1 MNLLPVVLRLAGA
14 EVSVY
19 LIDQSEAFIEGFK
32 RAWEPLNPEFFE
44 TPDEA
49 YEAVSNHDQVLLVH
63 PVSDTPILD
72 IAQPLMGPFMKVG
85 TLRVDSV
92 EQGLQDLTSRIT
104 VAMIEQLVGSG
115 VMLHSAVIGD
125 PESKRALALVGVSGS
140 GKTTASR
147 FLGSKLAYLTDETAV
162 ISDEGFV
169 TPYPKPL
176 SVIVDPNAPKEQQN
190 PVEAGLNVVD
200 PEDRGYKLTRIV
212 LISRDEQAKEPRL
225 ERVPLHE
232 ALVFLSEQSSGL
244 ARHPEGVVSLAKLV
258 ERCGG
263 VWRLVYSEVED
274 TLPLVQDLLN
284 GGELPGADEV
294 ESLEKYTVEDHLPGV
309 YLNGTIAVSRMPG
322 TSGVR
327 VGEDGPFL
335 LLQDTALNELSEF
348 AAECW
353 LQAEGDISYD
363 DLYARLAEIFEGLPA
378 EAYDENLSALAAG
391 SMLWVRVIDDPL
403 IDDATWAQIT
413 GSEEVLD
420 EAEENREVTSE
431 GSTETAAEADDDVVT
446 E

>member
-147 FLGSKLAYLTDETAV
+147 FLGSKLAYLTDETAI

-244 ARHPEGVVSLAKLV
+244 AKHPEGVVSLAKLV

-284 GGELPGADEV
+284 GGELPDADEV

-309 YLNGTIAVSRMPG
+309 YLNGTIVIDRAPG
-322 TSGVR
+322 TSAVR

-378 EAYDENLSALAAG
+378 EAYDENVSALAQGA
-391 SMLWVRVIDDPL
+391 MLWVRVIDDPL

-431 GSTETAAEADDDVVT
+431 GSTETADEADDDVVT

>member
-147 FLGSKLAYLTDETAV
+147 FLGSKLAYLTDETAI

-244 ARHPEGVVSLAKLV
+244 AKHPEGVVSLAKLV

-309 YLNGTIAVSRMPG
+309 YLNGTIVIDRAPG
-322 TSGVR
+322 TSAVR

-335 LLQDTALNELSEF
+335 LMQDTALNELSEF

-378 EAYDENLSALAAG
+378 EAYDENVSALAQGA
-391 SMLWVRVIDDPL
+391 MLWVRVIDDPL
-403 IDDATWAQIT
+403 IDDATWARMT

>member
-32 RAWEPLNPEFFE
+32 CAWEPLNPEFFE

-147 FLGSKLAYLTDETAV
+147 FLGSKLAYLTDETAI

-244 ARHPEGVVSLAKLV
+244 AKHPEGVVSLAKLV

-284 GGELPGADEV
+284 GGELPNADEV

-309 YLNGTIAVSRMPG
+309 FLNGTIAVSRMPG

-327 VGEDGPFL
+327 VGEAGPFL

-363 DLYARLAEIFEGLPA
+363 DLFARLAEIFEGLPA

-431 GSTETAAEADDDVVT
+431 GSTETAPEADADLVT

>member
-72 IAQPLMGPFMKVG
+72 MAQPLMGPFMKVG

-147 FLGSKLAYLTDETAV
+147 FLGSKLAYLTDETAI
-162 ISDEGFV
+162 ISDEGV
-169 TPYPKPL
+169 VSPYPKPL

-244 ARHPEGVVSLAKLV
+244 AKHPEGVVSLAKLV

-284 GGELPGADEV
+284 GGDLPGADEV
-294 ESLEKYTVEDHLPGV
+294 EILEKYTVEDHLPGV
-309 YLNGTIAVSRMPG
+309 FLNGTIAVSRMPG

-363 DLYARLAEIFEGLPA
+363 DLFARLAEIFEGLPA

>member
-125 PESKRALALVGVSGS
+125 PESKRALALVGASGS

-244 ARHPEGVVSLAKLV
+244 AKHPEGVVSLAKLV

-309 YLNGTIAVSRMPG
+309 FLNGTIAVSRMPG

-363 DLYARLAEIFEGLPA
+363 DLFARLAEIFEGLPA

>member
-244 ARHPEGVVSLAKLV
+244 AKHPEGVVSLAKLV

-309 YLNGTIAVSRMPG
+309 YLNGTIVIDRAPG
-322 TSGVR
+322 TSAVR

-378 EAYDENLSALAAG
+378 EAYDENVSALAQGA
-391 SMLWVRVIDDPL
+391 MLWVRVIDDQL

>member
-32 RAWEPLNPEFFE
+32 RAWEPLSPEFFE

-72 IAQPLMGPFMKVG
+72 VAQPLMGPFMKVG

-104 VAMIEQLVGSG
+104 VAMIEQLVGTG

-212 LISRDEQAKEPRL
+212 LISRDEQAKEPHL

-244 ARHPEGVVSLAKLV
+244 AKHPEGVVSLAKLV

-274 TLPLVQDLLN
+274 TLPLVRELLA
-284 GGELPGADEV
+284 GGELPGASEV
-294 ESLEKYTVEDHLPGV
+294 EPLLTYTNPERLPGV
-309 YLNGTIAVSRMPG
+309 YLNGTIVIDRAPG
-322 TSGVR
+322 TSAVR

-363 DLYARLAEIFEGLPA
+363 DLFARLAEIFEGLPA
-378 EAYDENLSALAAG
+378 EAYDENVSALAQGA
-391 SMLWVRVIDDPL
+391 MLWVRVIDDPL

>member
-19 LIDQSEAFIEGFK
+19 LIDQSEAFVEGFK

-72 IAQPLMGPFMKVG
+72 IAQPLMGPFTKVG

-104 VAMIEQLVGSG
+104 VAMIEQLVGTG

-190 PVEAGLNVVD
+190 PVEAGLNVVA

-244 ARHPEGVVSLAKLV
+244 AKHPEGVVSLAKLV

-274 TLPLVQDLLN
+274 TLPLVQDLLA

-309 YLNGTIAVSRMPG
+309 YLNGTIVIDRAPG
-322 TSGVR
+322 TSAVR

-353 LQAEGDISYD
+353 LQAEGGISYD
-363 DLYARLAEIFEGLPA
+363 NHYERMAELFEGLPV
-378 EAYDENLSALAAG
+378 EAYDENVSALAQGA
-391 SMLWVRVIDDPL
+391 MLWVRVIDDPL
-403 IDDATWAQIT
+403 IDDATWAQMT
-413 GSEEVLD
+413 SDEVLD
-420 EAEENREVTSE
+420 EEQQQIALDSSEEAVSDDE
-431 GSTETAAEADDDVVT
+431 DDVV
-446 E
+446 ED

>member
-1 MNLLPVVLRLAGA
+1 MNLLPVVLRQAGA

-309 YLNGTIAVSRMPG
+309 YLNGTIVIDRAPG
-322 TSGVR
+322 TSAVR

-363 DLYARLAEIFEGLPA
+363 DLFARLAEIFEGLPA
-378 EAYDENLSALAAG
+378 EAYDENVSALAQGA
-391 SMLWVRVIDDPL
+391 MLWVRVIDDPL
-403 IDDATWAQIT
+403 IDDATWARMT

>member
-19 LIDQSEAFIEGFK
+19 LIDQSEAFVEGFK

-104 VAMIEQLVGSG
+104 VAMIEQLVGTG

-147 FLGSKLAYLTDETAV
+147 FLGSKLAYLTDETAI
-162 ISDEGFV
+162 ISDEGV
-169 TPYPKPL
+169 VSPYPKPL

-244 ARHPEGVVSLAKLV
+244 AKHPEGVVSLAKLV

-309 YLNGTIAVSRMPG
+309 FLNGTIAVSRMPG

-363 DLYARLAEIFEGLPA
+363 DLFARLAEIFEGLPA
-378 EAYDENLSALAAG
+378 EAYDENLSAMAAG

-403 IDDATWAQIT
+403 IDDATWAQMT
-413 GSEEVLD
+413 SDEVLD
-420 EAEENREVTSE
+420 EEEQQIALDSSE
-431 GSTETAAEADDDVVT
+431 DAVSDDEDDVV
-446 E
+446 ED

>member
-147 FLGSKLAYLTDETAV
+147 FLGSKLAYLTDETAI

-309 YLNGTIAVSRMPG
+309 YLNGTIVIDRAPG
-322 TSGVR
+322 TSAVR

>member
-244 ARHPEGVVSLAKLV
+244 AKHPEGVVSLAKLV

-309 YLNGTIAVSRMPG
+309 FLNGTIVIDRAPG
-322 TSGVR
+322 TSAVR

-363 DLYARLAEIFEGLPA
+363 DLFARLAEIFEGLPA
-378 EAYDENLSALAAG
+378 EAYDENVSALAQGA
-391 SMLWVRVIDDPL
+391 MLWVRVIDDPL
-403 IDDATWAQIT
+403 IDDATWARMT

>member
-244 ARHPEGVVSLAKLV
+244 AKHPEGVVSLAKLV

-309 YLNGTIAVSRMPG
+309 YLNGTIVIDRAPG
-322 TSGVR
+322 TSAVR

-363 DLYARLAEIFEGLPA
+363 DLFARLAEIFEGLPA
-378 EAYDENLSALAAG
+378 EAYDENVSALAQGA
-391 SMLWVRVIDDPL
+391 MLWVRVIDDPL
-403 IDDATWAQIT
+403 IDDATWARIT

>member
-147 FLGSKLAYLTDETAV
+147 FLGSKLAYLTDETAI
-162 ISDEGFV
+162 ISDEGV
-169 TPYPKPL
+169 VSPYPKPL

-244 ARHPEGVVSLAKLV
+244 AKHPEGVVSLAKLV

-284 GGELPGADEV
+284 GGDLPGADEV
-294 ESLEKYTVEDHLPGV
+294 EILEKYTVEDHLPGV
-309 YLNGTIAVSRMPG
+309 FLNGTIAVSRMPG

-363 DLYARLAEIFEGLPA
+363 DLFARLAEIFEGLPA

>member
-309 YLNGTIAVSRMPG
+309 YLNGTIVIDRAPG
-322 TSGVR
+322 TSAVR

-363 DLYARLAEIFEGLPA
+363 DLFARLAEIFEGLPA

>member
-19 LIDQSEAFIEGFK
+19 LIDQSEAFVEGFK

-72 IAQPLMGPFMKVG
+72 IAQPLMGPFTKVG

-104 VAMIEQLVGSG
+104 VAMIEQLVGTG

-244 ARHPEGVVSLAKLV
+244 AKHPEGVVSLAKLV

-309 YLNGTIAVSRMPG
+309 YLNGTIVIDRAPG
-322 TSGVR
+322 TSAVR

-353 LQAEGDISYD
+353 LQAEGGISYD
-363 DLYARLAEIFEGLPA
+363 NHYERMAELFEGLPV
-378 EAYDENLSALAAG
+378 EAYDENVSALAQGA
-391 SMLWVRVIDDPL
+391 MLWVRVIDDPL
-403 IDDATWAQIT
+403 IDDATWAQMT
-413 GSEEVLD
+413 SDEVLD
-420 EAEENREVTSE
+420 EELQQIALDSSEEAVSNDE
-431 GSTETAAEADDDVVT
+431 DDVV
-446 E
+446 ED

>member
-147 FLGSKLAYLTDETAV
+147 FLGSKLAYLTDETAI
-162 ISDEGFV
+162 ISDEGV
-169 TPYPKPL
+169 VSPYPKPL

-244 ARHPEGVVSLAKLV
+244 AKHPEGVVSLAKLV

-274 TLPLVQDLLN
+274 TLPLVQELLN

-309 YLNGTIAVSRMPG
+309 FLNGTIAVSRMPG

-363 DLYARLAEIFEGLPA
+363 DLFARLAEIFEGLPA
-378 EAYDENLSALAAG
+378 EAYDENLSALAQGA
-391 SMLWVRVIDDPL
+391 MLWVRVIDDPL

>member
-1 MNLLPVVLRLAGA
+1 MNLLPVVLRLVGA

-244 ARHPEGVVSLAKLV
+244 AKHPEGVVSLAKLV

-309 YLNGTIAVSRMPG
+309 YLNGTIVIDRAPG
-322 TSGVR
+322 TSAVR

>member
-32 RAWEPLNPEFFE
+32 CAWEPLNPEFFE

-147 FLGSKLAYLTDETAV
+147 FLGSKLAYLTDETAI

-244 ARHPEGVVSLAKLV
+244 AKHPEGVVSLAKLV

-284 GGELPGADEV
+284 GGELPNADEV

-309 YLNGTIAVSRMPG
+309 FLNGTIAVSRMPG

-363 DLYARLAEIFEGLPA
+363 DLFARLAEIFEGLPA

>member
-147 FLGSKLAYLTDETAV
+147 FLGSKLAYLTDETAI

-244 ARHPEGVVSLAKLV
+244 AKHPEGVVSLAKLV

-284 GGELPGADEV
+284 GGELPNADEI

-309 YLNGTIAVSRMPG
+309 FLNGTIAVSRMPG

-363 DLYARLAEIFEGLPA
+363 DLFARLAEIFEGLPA

>member
-19 LIDQSEAFIEGFK
+19 LIDQSEAFVEGFK

-72 IAQPLMGPFMKVG
+72 IAQPLMGPFTKVG

-104 VAMIEQLVGSG
+104 VAMIEQLVGTG

-244 ARHPEGVVSLAKLV
+244 AKHPEGVVSLAKLV

-274 TLPLVQDLLN
+274 TLPLVQDLLA

-309 YLNGTIAVSRMPG
+309 YLNGTIVIDRAPG
-322 TSGVR
+322 TSAVR

-353 LQAEGDISYD
+353 LQAEGGISYD
-363 DLYARLAEIFEGLPA
+363 NHYERMAELFEGLPV
-378 EAYDENLSALAAG
+378 EAYDENVSALAQGA
-391 SMLWVRVIDDPL
+391 MLWVRVIDDPL
-403 IDDATWAQIT
+403 IDDATWAQMT
-413 GSEEVLD
+413 SDEVLD

-431 GSTETAAEADDDVVT
+431 GSTETAAAADDDVVT

>member
-190 PVEAGLNVVD
+190 PVEAGLNVVA

-244 ARHPEGVVSLAKLV
+244 AKHPEGVVSLAKLV

-309 YLNGTIAVSRMPG
+309 YLNGTIVIDRAPG
-322 TSGVR
+322 TSAVR

-363 DLYARLAEIFEGLPA
+363 DLFARLAEIFEGLPA

>member
-49 YEAVSNHDQVLLVH
+49 YEAFSNHDQVLLVH

-147 FLGSKLAYLTDETAV
+147 FLGSKLVYLTDETAV

-244 ARHPEGVVSLAKLV
+244 AKHPEGVVSLAKLV

-284 GGELPGADEV
+284 GGELPNADEV

-309 YLNGTIAVSRMPG
+309 FLNGTIAVSRMPG

-363 DLYARLAEIFEGLPA
+363 DLFARLAEIFEGLPA

>member
-19 LIDQSEAFIEGFK
+19 LIDQSEAFVEGFK

-72 IAQPLMGPFMKVG
+72 IAQPLMGPFTKVG

-104 VAMIEQLVGSG
+104 VAMIEQLVGTG

-244 ARHPEGVVSLAKLV
+244 AKHPEGVVSLAKLV

-309 YLNGTIAVSRMPG
+309 YLNGTIVIDRAPG
-322 TSGVR
+322 TSAVR

-353 LQAEGDISYD
+353 LQAEGGISYD
-363 DLYARLAEIFEGLPA
+363 NHYERMAELFEGLPV
-378 EAYDENLSALAAG
+378 EAYDENVSALAQGA
-391 SMLWVRVIDDPL
+391 MLWVRVIDDPL
-403 IDDATWAQIT
+403 IDDATWARMT

>member
-19 LIDQSEAFIEGFK
+19 LIDQSEAFVEGFK

-72 IAQPLMGPFMKVG
+72 IAQPLMGPFTKVG

-104 VAMIEQLVGSG
+104 VAMIEQLVGTG

-244 ARHPEGVVSLAKLV
+244 AKHPEGVVSLAKLV

-309 YLNGTIAVSRMPG
+309 YLNGTIVIDRAPG
-322 TSGVR
+322 TSAVR

-353 LQAEGDISYD
+353 LQAEGGISYD
-363 DLYARLAEIFEGLPA
+363 NHYERMAELFEGLPV
-378 EAYDENLSALAAG
+378 EAYDENVSALAQGA
-391 SMLWVRVIDDPL
+391 MLWVRVIDDPL
-403 IDDATWAQIT
+403 IDDATWAQMT
-413 GSEEVLD
+413 SDEVLD

-431 GSTETAAEADDDVVT
+431 GSTETAAAADDDVVT

>member
-147 FLGSKLAYLTDETAV
+147 FLGSKLAYLTDETAI

-190 PVEAGLNVVD
+190 PVEAGLNVVA

-244 ARHPEGVVSLAKLV
+244 AKHPEGVVSLAKLV

-284 GGELPGADEV
+284 GGELPNADEV

-309 YLNGTIAVSRMPG
+309 FLNGTIAVSRMPG

>member
-176 SVIVDPNAPKEQQN
+176 SVIVNPNAPKEQQN

-244 ARHPEGVVSLAKLV
+244 AKHPEGVVSLAKLV

-363 DLYARLAEIFEGLPA
+363 DLFARLAEIFEGLPA

>member
-200 PEDRGYKLTRIV
+200 PEGRGYKLTRIV

-244 ARHPEGVVSLAKLV
+244 AKHPEGVVSLAKLV

-309 YLNGTIAVSRMPG
+309 FLNGTIAVSRMPG

-363 DLYARLAEIFEGLPA
+363 DLFARLAEIFEGLPA

>member
-19 LIDQSEAFIEGFK
+19 LIDHSEAFVEGFK

-104 VAMIEQLVGSG
+104 VAMIEQLVGTG

-244 ARHPEGVVSLAKLV
+244 AKHPEGVVSLAKLV

-274 TLPLVQDLLN
+274 TLPLVRELLN

-294 ESLEKYTVEDHLPGV
+294 ESLEKYTVEDYLPGV
-309 YLNGTIAVSRMPG
+309 YLNGTIVIDRAPG
-322 TSGVR
+322 TSAVR

-353 LQAEGDISYD
+353 LQAEGGISYD
-363 DLYARLAEIFEGLPA
+363 NHYERMAELFEGLPV
-378 EAYDENLSALAAG
+378 EAYDENVSALAQGA
-391 SMLWVRVIDDPL
+391 MLWVRVIDDPL
-403 IDDATWAQIT
+403 IDDATWARMT

>member
-176 SVIVDPNAPKEQQN
+176 SVIVDQNAPKEQQN

-244 ARHPEGVVSLAKLV
+244 AKHPEGVVSLAKLV

-309 YLNGTIAVSRMPG
+309 YLNGTIVIDRAPG
-322 TSGVR
+322 TSAVR

-363 DLYARLAEIFEGLPA
+363 DLFARLAEIFEGLPA
-378 EAYDENLSALAAG
+378 EAYDENVSALAQGA
-391 SMLWVRVIDDPL
+391 MLWVRVIDDPL

>member
-190 PVEAGLNVVD
+190 PVEAGLNVVA

-244 ARHPEGVVSLAKLV
+244 AKHPEGVVSLAKLV

-309 YLNGTIAVSRMPG
+309 YLNGTIVIDRAPG
-322 TSGVR
+322 TSAVR

>member
-72 IAQPLMGPFMKVG
+72 IAQPLMGPFTKVG

-190 PVEAGLNVVD
+190 PVEAGLNVVA

-244 ARHPEGVVSLAKLV
+244 AKHPEGVVSLAKLV

-309 YLNGTIAVSRMPG
+309 YLNGTIVIDRAPG
-322 TSGVR
+322 TSAVR

-335 LLQDTALNELSEF
+335 LLQDTALNALSEV

-378 EAYDENLSALAAG
+378 EAYDENVSALAQGA
-391 SMLWVRVIDDPL
+391 MLWVRVIDDPL

>member
-147 FLGSKLAYLTDETAV
+147 FLGSKLAYLTDETAI

-190 PVEAGLNVVD
+190 PVEAGLNVVV

-244 ARHPEGVVSLAKLV
+244 AKHPEGVVSLAKLV

-363 DLYARLAEIFEGLPA
+363 DLFARLAEIFEGLPA

>member
-147 FLGSKLAYLTDETAV
+147 FLGSKLAYLTDETAI

-244 ARHPEGVVSLAKLV
+244 AKHPEGVVSLAKLV

-274 TLPLVQDLLN
+274 T
-284 GGELPGADEV
+284 
-294 ESLEKYTVEDHLPGV
+294 K
-309 YLNGTIAVSRMPG
+309 
-322 TSGVR
+322 
-327 VGEDGPFL
+327 
-335 LLQDTALNELSEF
+335 
-348 AAECW
+348 
-353 LQAEGDISYD
+353 
-363 DLYARLAEIFEGLPA
+363 
-378 EAYDENLSALAAG
+378 AAG
-391 SMLWVRVIDDPL
+391 S
-403 IDDATWAQIT
+403 
-413 GSEEVLD
+413 GS
-420 EAEENREVTSE
+420 AEWW
-431 GSTETAAEADDDVVT
+431 
-446 E
+446 

>member
-176 SVIVDPNAPKEQQN
+176 SVIVDQNAPKEQQN

-244 ARHPEGVVSLAKLV
+244 AKHPEGVVSLAKLV

-309 YLNGTIAVSRMPG
+309 YLNGTIVIDRAPG
-322 TSGVR
+322 TSAVR

-363 DLYARLAEIFEGLPA
+363 DLFARLAEIFEGLPA
-378 EAYDENLSALAAG
+378 EAYDENVSALAQGA
-391 SMLWVRVIDDPL
+391 MLWVRVIDDPL
-403 IDDATWAQIT
+403 IDDATWARMT

>member
-244 ARHPEGVVSLAKLV
+244 AKHPEGVVSLAKLV

-309 YLNGTIAVSRMPG
+309 FLNGTIAVSRMPG

-363 DLYARLAEIFEGLPA
+363 DLFARLAEIFEGLPA

>member
-19 LIDQSEAFIEGFK
+19 LIDQSEAFVEGFK
-32 RAWEPLNPEFFE
+32 RAWEPLSPEFFE

-72 IAQPLMGPFMKVG
+72 VAQPLMGPFMKVG

-104 VAMIEQLVGSG
+104 VAMIEQLVGTG

-212 LISRDEQAKEPRL
+212 LISRDEQVKEPRL

-244 ARHPEGVVSLAKLV
+244 AKHPEGVVSLAKLV

-274 TLPLVQDLLN
+274 TLPLVRELLA
-284 GGELPGADEV
+284 GGELPGASEV
-294 ESLEKYTVEDHLPGV
+294 EPLLTYTNPECLPGV
-309 YLNGTIAVSRMPG
+309 YLNGTIVIDRAPG
-322 TSGVR
+322 TSAVR

-363 DLYARLAEIFEGLPA
+363 DLFARLAEIFEGLPA
-378 EAYDENLSALAAG
+378 EAYDKNISALAQGA
-391 SMLWVRVIDDPL
+391 MLRVHVIDDPL
-403 IDDATWAQIT
+403 IDDATWAQMT

>member
-19 LIDQSEAFIEGFK
+19 LIDQSEAFVEGFK

-72 IAQPLMGPFMKVG
+72 IAQPLMGPFTKVG

-104 VAMIEQLVGSG
+104 VAMIEQLVGTG

-244 ARHPEGVVSLAKLV
+244 AKHPEGVVSLAKLV

-284 GGELPGADEV
+284 GGELPGASEV
-294 ESLEKYTVEDHLPGV
+294 EPLLTYTNPELLPGV
-309 YLNGTIAVSRMPG
+309 YLNGTIVIDRAPG
-322 TSGVR
+322 TSAVR

-353 LQAEGDISYD
+353 LQAEGGISYD
-363 DLYARLAEIFEGLPA
+363 NHYERMAELFEGLPV
-378 EAYDENLSALAAG
+378 EAYDENVSALAQGA
-391 SMLWVRVIDDPL
+391 MLWVRVIDDPL
-403 IDDATWAQIT
+403 IDDATWAQMT
-413 GSEEVLD
+413 SDEVLD
-420 EAEENREVTSE
+420 EEQQQIALDSSE
-431 GSTETAAEADDDVVT
+431 DAVSDDEDDVV
-446 E
+446 ED